1 MFPSVDGVGQDP
13 DLSGRQV
20 SPLLPQASLR
30 DGHRGLKGP
39 TRHLGLGSPETVS
52 LSYSGQQQRA
62 GLLGLQTDTLL
73 DPHLVMLRL
82 RWNSRLLISR
92 VPQKGREV
100 T

>member
-13 DLSGRQV
+13 DLSGRHV

-39 TRHLGLGSPETVS
+39 TRRLGLGSPETVS
-52 LSYSGQQQRA
+52 LSYRGQQLQA
-62 GLLGLQTDTLL
+62 GLLGPQTHTLL
-73 DPHLVMLRL
+73 DPHLVVLHL
-82 RWNSRLLISR
+82 QWNSRLLVSHA
-92 VPQKGREV
+92 PQKSREV